1 MKAFKIFS
9 FVLLCTT
16 LFVSCK
22 KEEKFTRPE
31 MNEQEAVA
39 AKSIQGEWTEF
50 VPFNA
55 DKPKSFI
62 LNETGAA
69 SSTNIINNEY
79 KNWWVSNH
87 YLYVISKNA
96 ESKNDTLILTMKAI
110 SDDVIVLEQNN
121 QEYTYKRV
129 SK

>member
-1 MKAFKIFS
+1 MNTFKIFS
-9 FVLLCTT
+9 FILLCTT

-31 MNEQEAVA
+31 MNEQEILA

-50 VPFNA
+50 VPFNP

-62 LNETGAA
+62 LNENGEA
-69 SSTNIINNEY
+69 SSINIINNEY
-79 KNWWVSNH
+79 KNWWVGHH

-96 ESKNDTLILTMKAI
+96 DNKNDTLILTMKAI
-110 SDDVIVLEQNN
+110 SDNTIVLEQNS